1 MPDSISPRPATDPAQ
16 QEMILAAVDK
26 FLERD
31 VAPYAHALEAKD
43 EYPHEIVERMKE
55 LGLFGATIGE
65 EWGGLGLDVS
75 TYTKIVERVSAVWMS
90 VSGIFNSHLI
100 MAAAVE
106 RFGTEDQKSA
116 TCRVSP
122 PVSCGRHR
130 ADRTGRRHR
139 PARHSHTGRK
149 IRRWI
154 RAERHQN
161 LDLQLDPGQIWRS

>member
-75 TYTKIVERVSAVWMS
+75 TYTKIVERVSAVTWAPDTAS
-90 VSGIFNSHLI
+90 SLYHLG
-100 MAAAVE
+100 ALLVA
-106 RFGTEDQKSA
+106 
-116 TCRVSP
+116 
-122 PVSCGRHR
+122 PVVQ
-130 ADRTGRRHR
+130 T
-139 PARHSHTGRK
+139 
-149 IRRWI
+149 
-154 RAERHQN
+154 
-161 LDLQLDPGQIWRS
+161 

>member
-90 VSGIFNSHLI
+90 VSGIYN
-100 MAAAVE
+100 
-106 RFGTEDQKSA
+106 
-116 TCRVSP
+116 
-122 PVSCGRHR
+122 
-130 ADRTGRRHR
+130 
-139 PARHSHTGRK
+139 
-149 IRRWI
+149 
-154 RAERHQN
+154 
-161 LDLQLDPGQIWRS
+161 